1 MSEEAKGI
9 GSHSMPRTS
18 DAFKMEIR
26 LQVTEDGQFEDDG
39 HQFAMTCKPRRPSSV
54 SNLLGL
60 CSRFLVLCL
69 NKKEMVSPGQSFTFF
84 QYLDCLV
91 KKKTV
96 TFSKV

>member
-39 HQFAMTCKPRRPSSV
+39 HQFAMTCKPRRA
-54 SNLLGL
+54 LLCFKSAGTL
-60 CSRFLVLCL
+60 FSLSCTVL
-69 NKKEMVSPGQSFTFF
+69 E
-84 QYLDCLV
+84 
-91 KKKTV
+91 
-96 TFSKV
+96 